1 MFDPKYVYTDPKYAN
16 MEIFILSDNRIA
28 KYVSIG
34 LVAILLV
41 STVMAASGTINVL
54 MLPDLSDWN
63 TEKFSGET
71 SYELVN
77 IDDRP
82 AIKAV
87 SNSSASGMVREI
99 KVDLTKTPYLNWS
112 WKVDSTF
119 DGLDETKRSGDDY
132 AARVYVVISGGIFF
146 WRTRAIS
153 YTWASVQPK
162 GSNSPNAYSGN
173 VIMVAV
179 DSGQE
184 YAGQWVTQKRNV
196 LEDLKTLHGIDKT
209 HIDAVA
215 IMTDTDNSNKSA
227 TAYYGDIYFTAD

>member
-1 MFDPKYVYTDPKYAN
+1 MS
-16 MEIFILSDNRIA
+16 ENRIA
-28 KYVSIG
+28 KHATIG
-34 LVAILLV
+34 LLAILLV
-41 STVMAASGTINVL
+41 SSVMAENGSVDVL
-54 MLPDLSDWN
+54 TLPDLADWKA
-63 TEKFSGET
+63 EKFSGET
-71 SYELVN
+71 SYELVD

-87 SNSSASGMVREI
+87 SNSSASGMIREL

-112 WKVDSTF
+112 WKVDSTL
-119 DGLDETKRSGDDY
+119 GELDETKKSGDDY
-132 AARVYVVISGGIFF
+132 AARVYVVISGGMFF
-146 WRTRAIS
+146 WRTRAIN

-162 GSNSPNAYSGN
+162 DSSWPNAFTGN

-196 LEDLKTLHGIDKT
+196 LQDLKTLHGIDKT

-215 IMTDTDNSNKSA
+215 IMTDTDNTNSSA
-227 TAYYGDIYFTAD
+227 TAYYGDIYFTED

>member
-1 MFDPKYVYTDPKYAN
+1 M
-16 MEIFILSDNRIA
+16 SDNRIV

-41 STVMAASGTINVL
+41 STVMAASGTVNVL
-54 MLPDLSDWN
+54 MLPDLSDWD

-77 IDDRP
+77 IDDRR

-87 SNSSASGMVREI
+87 SNSSASGMIREI

-112 WKVDSTF
+112 WRVDSTL
-119 DGLDETKRSGDDY
+119 DVLDETKKSGDDY

-153 YTWASVQPK
+153 YSWASVQPK
-162 GSNSPNAYSGN
+162 GSNWPNAYSGN

-227 TAYYGDIYFTAD
+227 TAYYGDIYFTQD